1 MYPAVWTVAVAVAL
15 VATLYSVCTKPNQD
29 GISHCLSHFLC
40 QMLVIYMPWLQ
51 QVFQTEALSLHDL
64 VFITFVTLSMVI
76 LDTARKLLFP
86 DHQGEPS
93 VSFIQAIFRYTKNV
107 SNTRPPPPCNYGR
120 QGSFERFSPGL
131 NVFFCPR
138 SVCRTMVSI
147 RVDWAS
153 GTRTMYI
160 LTINITVFLADLTK
174 SRLAHVWCVFRWHA
188 KSVGSNS

>member
-15 VATLYSVCTKPNQD
+15 VATLYSVCTKPNQDGISHCLSHFLCQMLVMTLYSVCTKPNQD

-131 NVFFCPR
+131 NVFFVHAPCAGRWCPY
-138 SVCRTMVSI
+138 V
-147 RVDWAS
+147 
-153 GTRTMYI
+153 
-160 LTINITVFLADLTK
+160 
-174 SRLAHVWCVFRWHA
+174 
-188 KSVGSNS
+188 